1 MHTLPQPATLPVS
14 GHLQRWGGDPLG
26 LLHEGAAI
34 SLETG
39 KTFALKLGLPAVVG
53 YSPEWNRLLLSD
65 LDTFR
70 STGSFSAV
78 VPYLA
83 GGVILTD
90 AGHRE
95 RRGAVNPPFGKR
107 SMESLRERIRAAL
120 RAENPDTTF
129 DALAWADRA
138 VLRMLNAAYFSS
150 DLDAGLLHAFLA
162 PLRHA
167 FPVPA
172 IPRPLLFARMN
183 RALDKLAQ
191 TRLTRGGDDLL
202 FHLARW
208 PGGVREARISLAAGH
223 DTTTHTL
230 AWAVWH
236 LAGHPEWFR
245 EGGLKAVIKETL
257 RLYPPGW
264 MGSRRLSQAVTWQ
277 GHTVPKGAL
286 ALYSPYLSARDPQL
300 WDAPEA
306 FRPQRW
312 EHNPPAWAYLPFGGG
327 ERLCLGMHL
336 ANLMLEEALTYLLET
351 GPGLRALH
359 GDPAPRPGV
368 TLGPAGP
375 LMVRLSPFP
384 TQATSGGAT
393 PVP

>member
-1 MHTLPQPATLPVS
+1 MPTSIHPELPQPATLPIS
-14 GHLQRWGGDPLG
+14 GHLQRWSGDPIA
-26 LLHEGAAI
+26 LLHEGAEM
-34 SLETG
+34 SQSTG
-39 KTFALKLGLPAVVG
+39 QLFALKLGLPAVVG
-53 YSPEWNRLLLSD
+53 FSPAWNRRLLTD
-65 LDTFR
+65 LGTFR
-70 STGSFSAV
+70 SAGSFSAV

-90 AGHRE
+90 AGHGE
-95 RRGAVNPPFGKR
+95 RRGAINPPFGKR
-107 SMESLRERIRAAL
+107 SMESLRERIRLAL
-120 RAENPDTTF
+120 RQERPDSTF

-150 DLDAGLLHAFLA
+150 DLDTGLLHAFLA
-162 PLRHA
+162 PLRSP

-183 RALDKLAQ
+183 RALGRLAQ
-191 TRLTRGGDDLL
+191 KRLTEGGDDLL

-236 LAGHPEWFR
+236 LAQPSAAGHPEWFHQ
-245 EGGLKAVIKETL
+245 GGLKAVIKETL

-264 MGSRRLSQAVTWQ
+264 MGSRRLSRELDWQ
-277 GHTVPKGAL
+277 GHTLPKGAL
-286 ALYSPYLSARDPQL
+286 ALYSPYLSARDPAL
-300 WDAPEA
+300 WDAPDE

-312 EHNPPAWAYLPFGGG
+312 EQNPPAWAYLPFGGG

-336 ANLMLEEALTYLLET
+336 ANLMLEEALLYLLEVA
-351 GPGLRALH
+351 PELQAVH
-359 GDPAPRPGV
+359 GDPTPRPGV
-368 TLGPAGP
+368 TLGPTGP
-375 LMVRLSPFP
+375 LVVSS
-384 TQATSGGAT
+384 A
-393 PVP
+393 

>member
-14 GHLQRWGGDPLG
+14 GHLQRWGGDPLS

-53 YSPEWNRLLLSD
+53 YSPEWNKLLLSD

-70 STGSFSAV
+70 SAGSFSAV

-183 RALDKLAQ
+183 RALDRLAH
-191 TRLTRGGDDLL
+191 TRLTEQPQNQPLCINGPNPAGCARPASAWLPGMTPPPT
-202 FHLARW
+202 RW
-208 PGGVREARISLAAGH
+208 PGQCG
-223 DTTTHTL
+223 T
-230 AWAVWH
+230 W
-236 LAGHPEWFR
+236 
-245 EGGLKAVIKETL
+245 
-257 RLYPPGW
+257 PGIPN
-264 MGSRRLSQAVTWQ
+264 G
-277 GHTVPKGAL
+277 
-286 ALYSPYLSARDPQL
+286 SARV
-300 WDAPEA
+300 A
-306 FRPQRW
+306 
-312 EHNPPAWAYLPFGGG
+312 
-327 ERLCLGMHL
+327 
-336 ANLMLEEALTYLLET
+336 
-351 GPGLRALH
+351 
-359 GDPAPRPGV
+359 
-368 TLGPAGP
+368 
-375 LMVRLSPFP
+375 
-384 TQATSGGAT
+384 
-393 PVP
+393 

>member
-1 MHTLPQPATLPVS
+1 MPPRLPQPAAQPFS
-14 GHLQRWGGDPLG
+14 GHLQRWAGDPVA
-26 LLHEGAAI
+26 LLHEGAEL
-34 SLETG
+34 SRQSG
-39 KTFALKLGLPAVVG
+39 RVFGLKLGLPAVVG
-53 YSPEWNRLLLSD
+53 FSPDWNRRLLTD

-70 STGSFSAV
+70 SRGSFSAV

-90 AGHRE
+90 AGHGQ

-107 SMESLRERIRAAL
+107 SLESLRGRIRAAL
-120 RAENPDTTF
+120 RHEKLPATF

-138 VLRMLNAAYFSS
+138 VLRMLNAAYFSG
-150 DLDAGLLHAFLA
+150 DLDAELLHTFLG
-162 PLRHA
+162 PLRHP

-183 RALDKLAQ
+183 RALEALAR
-191 TRLTRGGDDLL
+191 TRLQGGGDDLL

-230 AWAVWH
+230 AWAAWH
-236 LAGHPEWFR
+236 LAEHPEWFR
-245 EGGLKAVIKETL
+245 ADGLRSAIKETL

-264 MGSRRLSQAVTWQ
+264 MGSRRLSRPLDWE
-277 GHTVPKGAL
+277 GHEVPQGAL
-286 ALYSPYLSARDPQL
+286 ALYSPYLSARDPEL
-300 WDAPEA
+300 WDRPET
-306 FRPQRW
+306 FRPERW
-312 EHNPPAWAYLPFGGG
+312 ESAPPAWAYLPFGGG

-336 ANLMLEEALTYLLET
+336 ANLMLEEALLYLLEVA
-351 GPGLRALH
+351 PGLRPLH
-359 GDPAPRPGV
+359 GDPTPRPGV

-375 LMVRLSPFP
+375 LVVSL
-384 TQATSGGAT
+384 G
-393 PVP
+393 

>member
-1 MHTLPQPATLPVS
+1 MPSLPQPASRPVS
-14 GHLQRWGGDPLG
+14 GHLQRWGGDPLA
-26 LLHEGAAI
+26 LLHEGAAV
-34 SLETG
+34 SSKTG
-39 KTFALKLGLPAVVG
+39 KLFALNLGLPAVVG
-53 YSPEWNRLLLSD
+53 FSPDWNRRLLTD
-65 LDTFR
+65 LERFQSR
-70 STGSFSAV
+70 GSFSAV

-90 AGHRE
+90 AGHAE

-107 SMESLRERIRAAL
+107 SLEGLRERIRAAL
-120 RAENPDTTF
+120 RQERPEPTF

-138 VLRMLNAAYFSS
+138 VLRMLNAAYFSG

-172 IPRPLLFARMN
+172 WPRPLLFARMN
-183 RALDKLAQ
+183 RALDRLAR
-191 TRLTRGGDDLL
+191 TRLTEGGDDLL

-236 LAGHPEWFR
+236 LAEHPGWAR
-245 EGGLKAVIKETL
+245 PDGLKAVIKETL

-264 MGSRRLSQAVTWQ
+264 MGSRRLSRELEWQ
-277 GHTVPKGAL
+277 GHTLPRGAL
-286 ALYSPYLSARDPQL
+286 ALYSPYLSARDPEL
-300 WDAPEA
+300 WDAPEE
-306 FRPQRW
+306 FRPARW
-312 EHNPPAWAYLPFGGG
+312 EKSPPAWSYLPFGGG

-336 ANLMLEEALTYLLET
+336 ANLMLEEALLYLLEVA
-351 GPGLRALH
+351 PELRPLH

-375 LMVRLSPFP
+375 LVVGP
-384 TQATSGGAT
+384 G
-393 PVP
+393 

>member
-1 MHTLPQPATLPVS
+1 MQRLPQPATLPVS
-14 GHLQRWGGDPLG
+14 GHLQRWSGDPIA
-26 LLHEGAAI
+26 LLHEGAAL
-34 SLETG
+34 SQKTG
-39 KTFALKLGLPAVVG
+39 KVFALKLGLPAVVG
-53 YSPEWNRLLLSD
+53 FSPEWNRRLLTD
-65 LDTFR
+65 LGTFR
-70 STGSFSAV
+70 SAGSFSVV

-90 AGHRE
+90 AGHGA

-107 SMESLRERIRAAL
+107 SMESLRERIRVAL
-120 RAENPDTTF
+120 RQEKIEATF

-162 PLRHA
+162 PLRQA

-183 RALDKLAQ
+183 RALDTLAQ
-191 TRLTRGGDDLL
+191 KRLIEGGDDLL

-236 LAGHPEWFR
+236 LAQHPEWFHQ
-245 EGGLKAVIKETL
+245 GGLKPVIRETL

-264 MGSRRLSQAVTWQ
+264 MGSRRLSRPLEWQ

-286 ALYSPYLSARDPQL
+286 ALYSPYLSARDPEL
-300 WDAPEA
+300 WSHADG
-306 FRPQRW
+306 FRPERW
-312 EHNPPAWAYLPFGGG
+312 ENSPPAWSYLPFGGG

-336 ANLMLEEALTYLLET
+336 ANLMLEEALMFLLEVA
-351 GPGLRALH
+351 PGLQAIH

-375 LMVRLSPFP
+375 LVVSL
-384 TQATSGGAT
+384 G
-393 PVP
+393 

>member
-1 MHTLPQPATLPVS
+1 MPFS
-14 GHLQRWGGDPLG
+14 GHLQRWAISPLE
-26 LLHEGAAI
+26 LLHEGAEL
-34 SLETG
+34 SQHTG
-39 KTFALKLGLPAVVG
+39 KVFGLKFGLPAVVG
-53 YSPEWNRLLLSD
+53 YSPEWNKRLLTD

-70 STGSFSAV
+70 SAGSFSAV

-83 GGVILTD
+83 GGIILTD
-90 AGHRE
+90 AGHKE

-107 SMESLRERIRAAL
+107 SLESLRQRIRASL
-120 RAENPDTTF
+120 RQEKLEGSF

-150 DLDAGLLHAFLA
+150 ELNAGLLHAFLA
-162 PLRHA
+162 PLRRP

-183 RALDKLAQ
+183 RALDRLAQ
-191 TRLTRGGDDLL
+191 KRLTQERLTQGGDDLL

-236 LAGHPEWFR
+236 LAEHPEWFR
-245 EGGLKAVIKETL
+245 EDGLKVAIKETL

-264 MGSRRLSQAVTWQ
+264 MGSRRLSRPLEWQ
-277 GHTVPKGAL
+277 GHRFPQGAL
-286 ALYSPYLSARDPQL
+286 ALYSPYLSGRDPEL
-300 WDAPEA
+300 WSAPQA
-306 FRPQRW
+306 FKPERW
-312 EHNPPAWAYLPFGGG
+312 ESNPPAWAYLPFGGG
-327 ERLCLGMHL
+327 ERLCLGLHL
-336 ANLMLEEALTYLLET
+336 ANLMLEEALLYLLEA
-351 GPGLRALH
+351 GKPLRALH
-359 GDPAPRPGV
+359 GDPAPRPGI

-375 LMVRLSPFP
+375 LVVKLEK
-384 TQATSGGAT
+384 Q
-393 PVP
+393 VLKV